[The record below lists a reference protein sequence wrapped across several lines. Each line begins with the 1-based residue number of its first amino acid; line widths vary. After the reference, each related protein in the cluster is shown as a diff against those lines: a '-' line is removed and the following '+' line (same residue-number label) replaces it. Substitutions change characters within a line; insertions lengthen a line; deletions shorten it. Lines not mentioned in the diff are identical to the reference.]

1 MRISVSPPAT
11 GTIAIR
17 FISAA
22 QLQSGSSVEPATS
35 RRSNF
40 DMKLP
45 IPVGKCVYQL
55 GSYRDMRPGNDGRVA
70 EARRPWI
77 MKCDTPASPTTTLV
91 LIWPP

>member
-17 FISAA
+17 FIPTPHRH
-22 QLQSGSSVEPATS
+22 SGISVQPATS

-40 DMKLP
+40 DMKPP

-55 GSYRDMRPGNDGRVA
+55 GSYRDMRPGNDARVA